1 MVAWTVVG
9 LEVTV
14 VVRDLQ
20 AARTTLPEFL
30 EGIRRDYG
38 PPVPVGV
45 GGEAGGDAL
54 QSRRQEAVKNGTEE
68 AGGLRHRAPSQGA
81 GVEMGAPVAGSSTVS

>member
-30 EGIRRDYG
+30 DTIRRDYG
-38 PPVPVGV
+38 PVQSPRAPAGA
-45 GGEAGGDAL
+45 GEGELLAN
-54 QSRRQEAVKNGTEE
+54 NGTGD
-68 AGGLRHRAPSQGA
+68 GGLRHRAPSQGA
-81 GVEMGAPVAGSSTVS
+81 AVEMVAGSASSTMS